1 MNLKRKLLI
10 GSLTCLMTISNT
22 CIVHAKEPNTGRNLE
37 QRLLEVVEDMPNIP
51 SNYKLID
58 WEDRGKKLI
67 GFVFDHTATNFDEN
81 TEFSVKDNRKF
92 STIYRDDKYGGYMI
106 PAFYGENRP
115 IVDREIDGK
124 IHDGED
130 DQESISVTSALISAS
145 LLGIDMNKELPEEL
159 KGESTIENGYEINTY
174 LDNELKY
181 YWNED
186 GVITNVP
193 NGSDSKLQNTNVS
206 NAYGDFWYLLIANQ
220 NFFRLSE
227 LNPEW
232 RPEEV
237 KEIQKSIADKMVEM
251 VDVLK
256 QRSKETG
263 KGLFD
268 IQCFDFENMKAVE
281 PGWRQPDAAAGTAS
295 ILYYAYK
302 IFNEDKYLTYAK
314 ECMNYLQDLESNPY
328 YENMLIDAV
337 YLAAMMNAEVGTNY
351 DISKFWNWITT
362 TSRSSVRNWGSVNY
376 SQDGIDVY
384 GMTGEPNNG
393 YSYFFNS
400 IYPLTSIL
408 PAAKYDPSYA
418 RMAGKWAIN
427 IANASKYF
435 LPSEWSAEHQTDGE
449 FKGQL
454 EESVL
459 AYESLRKND
468 KGKNFYATGDAKQNA
483 TGGWMAGENT
493 TNFGLYGGFYTGFLG
508 ALVEETNVE
517 GILKLDCNKTDYYQ
531 NNMYQTYLYYNPFM
545 ETKEVEIDLGN
556 KYYDIYDSAAGM
568 YLAKNVTGKQT
579 FKMLADSARVIV
591 LTDSNSTV
599 EYQDNTTY
607 INNKLV
613 AHSDAKILED
623 QGTELITDIS
633 IEGPDQITQRGQI
646 AKYNAVLTPS
656 DNIMD
661 PRIIWSITDENG
673 QPTDKAEISKDGVVT
688 VKKNGKIKVIANSI
702 DGSGVKSEKL
712 VTISG
717 QTLASLSQGKP
728 TVTSSVNGN
737 HNGNLAV
744 DGDAT
749 TRWIAN
755 PSEENPWIYVDLGTT
770 AKLDLIILSWET
782 ARPPKYELQ
791 VSSDAQDWKTI
802 ATVNDEGNSEKT
814 VRFEFNEEQPE
825 GRYVRIYTNQKSNY
839 GASLYE
845 FDVYGKYHI
854 AEPVGSIEINSEN
867 NVDTITTKNK
877 PLQLFAT
884 VQPENATDKRVE
896 WFVTNVDGSDTDLAE
911 ITSSGKLIPLKNGT
925 VRVTAKAVDGSNKEG
940 YMDIILQNQD
950 KENLALN
957 KKVYVSNSEGS
968 NPGQNAVDG
977 DTNTRWA
984 AGVQDDNQWITV
996 DLGDIYNINKTVLYW
1011 ENSYL
1016 SEYKIQGSM
1025 DNVHFQ
1031 DIYVQ
1036 NNSKGEVE
1044 EIVFDDTP
1052 TRYVRIQS
1060 IKRGTNYGPS
1070 LWEFQLY
1077 GTLYEK
1083 TYVQDI
1089 EIRTETG
1096 KNEINTKNKPLQM
1109 SAIISP
1115 DDATV
1120 KTVEWS
1126 VYNKD
1131 GTETD
1136 LATITAD
1143 GKLIPK
1149 ENGIVKVVAKAT
1161 DGSQVEKSI
1170 EIKIT
1175 GQDAQNIA
1183 LNKEINAT
1191 SEDGGYQ
1198 AIKAIDANYNTRWAS
1213 NANNNESITID
1224 LGSLYYV
1231 NQVSLAWEAA
1241 YGKEYK
1247 IEGSLDG
1254 NEFFEIQHVTDGD
1267 GEIDNIYFD
1276 SKLLRYVR
1284 MQGIERATQYG
1295 YSIYE
1300 FEVYGKAL
1308 KEDLRILY
1316 DAVKDTD
1323 EALYTPKSFEA
1334 FKKALDTAKAVLEK
1348 EEVTEQEV
1356 KEAYDALTSANE
1368 QLQYKADKTYLKTQ
1382 LDKAYTLKESEYT
1395 PNSYA
1400 QFKEVLSNAQEVYD
1414 NENATQ
1420 EEVQEAEKAL
1430 KDAIENLVLKADKTE
1445 LGKLIEKAK
1454 GINSKD
1460 YTSKTFKALNEALN
1474 IAQKVYDNENATQ
1487 KEVLEAEKTL
1497 KDAIENLV
1505 LKANKTDL
1513 GDLIKKAKGINS
1525 KDYTSETF
1533 KALNEALSIA
1543 QKVYDNENATQ
1554 KEVQEAEKTL
1564 KDTIENLVLKADKTD
1579 LGELIKKAK
1588 GLNSKDYT
1596 PETFKTLNEAL
1607 IEAQKTYDNEKSTQE
1622 EVQKAYVQLKDAYDG
1637 LKKVEANESGN
1648 PAIPSN
1654 PNDSNKPLKPSDSI
1668 QTDSENRNVNGD
1680 TVDTSDSSIIIPG
1693 IIAIAISGLVILKLK
1708 RNKKAFLKNKV

>member
-22 CIVHAKEPNTGRNLE
+22 CIVHAKEPNIGRNLE

-58 WEDRGKKLI
+58 WEDRGKKLTE
-67 GFVFDHTATNFDEN
+67 FVFDHTATNFDEN

-159 KGESTIENGYEINTY
+159 KGKSTIENGYEINTY

-181 YWNED
+181 YWNKD

-237 KEIQKSIADKMVEM
+237 KEIQRSIADKMVEM
-251 VDVLK
+251 IDVLK

-281 PGWRQPDAAAGTAS
+281 PGWRQPDAATGTAS

-314 ECMNYLQDLESNPY
+314 ECMDYLQDLESNPY

-362 TSRSSVRNWGSVNY
+362 TSKSSVRNWGSVNY

-435 LPSEWSAEHQTDGE
+435 LPSEWSTEHQTDGE

-508 ALVEETNVE
+508 ALVKETNVE

-591 LTDSNSTV
+591 LTDPNSTV

-728 TVTSSVNGN
+728 TVTSSVNDN

-755 PSEENPWIYVDLGTT
+755 PSEDHPWIYVDLGTT

-791 VSSDAQDWKTI
+791 VSSDAQDWRTI
-802 ATVNDEGNSEKT
+802 ATVDDEGNSEKT
-814 VRFEFNEEQPE
+814 VRFEFNEEQSE

-845 FDVYGKYHI
+845 FDVYGKYNI
-854 AEPVGSIEINSEN
+854 DVPVGSIEINSEN
-867 NVDTITTKNK
+867 NVGTITTKNK

-896 WFVTNVDGSDTDLAE
+896 WFITDVDGSDTDLAE

-940 YMDIILQNQD
+940 CMDIILQNQD

-1109 SAIISP
+1109 SAIINP

-1131 GTETD
+1131 GSETD

-1183 LNKEINAT
+1183 LNKNITAT
-1191 SEDGGYQ
+1191 SEDGGNQ
-1198 AIKAIDANYNTRWAS
+1198 AIDAIDANYISRWAS
-1213 NANNNESITID
+1213 NANNDESITID

-1231 NQVSLAWEAA
+1231 NQVSLAWEDA

-1316 DAVKDTD
+1316 DAVKDTV

-1382 LDKAYTLKESEYT
+1382 LDKAHTLKESEYT

-1400 QFKEVLSNAQEVYD
+1400 QFKKVLSNAQKVYD

-1420 EEVQEAEKAL
+1420 EEVQE
-1430 KDAIENLVLKADKTE
+1430 V
-1445 LGKLIEKAK
+1445 
-1454 GINSKD
+1454 
-1460 YTSKTFKALNEALN
+1460 
-1474 IAQKVYDNENATQ
+1474 
-1487 KEVLEAEKTL
+1487 EKTL
-1497 KDAIENLV
+1497 KDAIEKLV
-1505 LKANKTDL
+1505 LKANKT
-1513 GDLIKKAKGINS
+1513 
-1525 KDYTSETF
+1525 E
-1533 KALNEALSIA
+1533 
-1543 QKVYDNENATQ
+1543 
-1554 KEVQEAEKTL
+1554 
-1564 KDTIENLVLKADKTD
+1564 

-1607 IEAQKTYDNEKSTQE
+1607 IEAQKTYDNEKATQE
-1622 EVQKAYVQLKDAYDG
+1622 DVQKSYVQLKDAYDG
-1637 LKKVEANESGN
+1637 LKKVEVNESGN

>member
-67 GFVFDHTATNFDEN
+67 EFVFDHTATNFDEN

-145 LLGIDMNKELPEEL
+145 LLGINMNTELPEEL
-159 KGESTIENGYEINTY
+159 KGKSTIENDYEINTY

-181 YWNED
+181 YWNKD

-237 KEIQKSIADKMVEM
+237 KKIQESIADKMIEM
-251 VDVLK
+251 IDVLK
-256 QRSKETG
+256 QRSEETG

-591 LTDSNSTV
+591 LTDPNSTV

-613 AHSDAKILED
+613 AHSDAQILED
-623 QGTELITDIS
+623 QGTELITNIS

-728 TVTSSVNGN
+728 TFTSSVNDN

-791 VSSDAQDWKTI
+791 VSSDAQDWKKI

-814 VRFEFNEEQPE
+814 VRFEFNEKQPE

-845 FDVYGKYHI
+845 FDVYGKYNI
-854 AEPVGSIEINSEN
+854 DVPISSIKINSEN
-867 NVDTITTKNK
+867 NVNTITTKNK

-925 VRVTAKAVDGSNKEG
+925 VRVTAKAVDGSNIEG
-940 YMDIILQNQD
+940 HMDIILQNQD

-977 DTNTRWA
+977 NTNTRWA

-1036 NNSKGEVE
+1036 NNSNGEVE

-1131 GTETD
+1131 GTETN

-1183 LNKEINAT
+1183 LNKDINAT
-1191 SEDGGYQ
+1191 SEDGANQ
-1198 AIKAIDANYNTRWAS
+1198 AEKAIDANYKTRWAS
-1213 NANNNESITID
+1213 NANDNESITID

-1254 NEFFEIQHVTDGD
+1254 DEFFEIQHVTDGD

-1284 MQGIERATQYG
+1284 MQGIKRATKYG

-1316 DAVKDTD
+1316 NAVKDTD

-1334 FKKALDTAKAVLEK
+1334 FEKALGTAKAVLEK
-1348 EEVTEQEV
+1348 KEVTEQEV

-1382 LDKAYTLKESEYT
+1382 LDKAHTLKESEYT

-1400 QFKEVLSNAQEVYD
+1400 QFKEVLSNAQKVYD

-1460 YTSKTFKALNEALN
+1460 YTP
-1474 IAQKVYDNENATQ
+1474 
-1487 KEVLEAEKTL
+1487 
-1497 KDAIENLV
+1497 
-1505 LKANKTDL
+1505 
-1513 GDLIKKAKGINS
+1513 
-1525 KDYTSETF
+1525 ETF
-1533 KALNEALSIA
+1533 KALNEAVSIA

-1564 KDTIENLVLKADKTD
+1564 KDAIENLVLKANKTD

-1607 IEAQKTYDNEKSTQE
+1607 IEAQKTYDNEKATQE
-1622 EVQKAYVQLKDAYDG
+1622 DVQKVYVQLKDAYDG
-1637 LKKVEANESGN
+1637 LKKVEVNESGN
-1648 PAIPSN
+1648 PVIPSN

-1693 IIAIAISGLVILKLK
+1693 IVAIAISGLVILKLK

>member
-22 CIVHAKEPNTGRNLE
+22 CIVHAKEPNIGRNLE

-58 WEDRGKKLI
+58 WEDRGKKLTE
-67 GFVFDHTATNFDEN
+67 FVFDHTATNFDEN

-159 KGESTIENGYEINTY
+159 KGKSTIENGYEINTY

-181 YWNED
+181 YWNKD

-237 KEIQKSIADKMVEM
+237 KEIQRSIADKMVEM
-251 VDVLK
+251 IDVLK

-281 PGWRQPDAAAGTAS
+281 PGWRQPDAATGTAS

-314 ECMNYLQDLESNPY
+314 ECMDYLQDLESNPY

-362 TSRSSVRNWGSVNY
+362 TSKSSVRNWGSVNY

-435 LPSEWSAEHQTDGE
+435 LPSEWSTEHQTDGE

-508 ALVEETNVE
+508 ALVKETNVE

-591 LTDSNSTV
+591 LTDPNSTV

-728 TVTSSVNGN
+728 TVTSSVNDN

-749 TRWIAN
+749 TRWNAN
-755 PSEENPWIYVDLGTT
+755 PSEDHPWIYVDLGTT

-791 VSSDAQDWKTI
+791 VSSDAQDWRTI
-802 ATVNDEGNSEKT
+802 ATVDDEGNSEKT
-814 VRFEFNEEQPE
+814 VRFEFNEEQSE

-845 FDVYGKYHI
+845 FDVYGKYNI
-854 AEPVGSIEINSEN
+854 DVPVGSIEINSEN
-867 NVDTITTKNK
+867 NVGTITTKNK

-896 WFVTNVDGSDTDLAE
+896 WFVTDVDGSDTDLAE

-940 YMDIILQNQD
+940 CMDIILQNQD

-1109 SAIISP
+1109 SAIINP

-1131 GTETD
+1131 GSETD

-1183 LNKEINAT
+1183 LNKNITAT
-1191 SEDGGYQ
+1191 SEDGGNQ
-1198 AIKAIDANYNTRWAS
+1198 AIDAIDANYISRWAS
-1213 NANNNESITID
+1213 NANNDESITID

-1231 NQVSLAWEAA
+1231 NQVSLAWEDA

-1382 LDKAYTLKESEYT
+1382 LDKAHTLKESEYT

-1400 QFKEVLSNAQEVYD
+1400 QFKKVLSNAQKVYD

-1420 EEVQEAEKAL
+1420 EEVQE
-1430 KDAIENLVLKADKTE
+1430 V
-1445 LGKLIEKAK
+1445 
-1454 GINSKD
+1454 
-1460 YTSKTFKALNEALN
+1460 
-1474 IAQKVYDNENATQ
+1474 
-1487 KEVLEAEKTL
+1487 EKTL
-1497 KDAIENLV
+1497 KDAIEKLV
-1505 LKANKTDL
+1505 LKANKT
-1513 GDLIKKAKGINS
+1513 
-1525 KDYTSETF
+1525 E
-1533 KALNEALSIA
+1533 
-1543 QKVYDNENATQ
+1543 
-1554 KEVQEAEKTL
+1554 
-1564 KDTIENLVLKADKTD
+1564 

-1607 IEAQKTYDNEKSTQE
+1607 IEAQKTYDNEKATQE
-1622 EVQKAYVQLKDAYDG
+1622 DVQKSYVQLKDAYDG
-1637 LKKVEANESGN
+1637 LKKVEVNESGN

>member
-22 CIVHAKEPNTGRNLE
+22 CIVHAKEPNIGRNLE

-58 WEDRGKKLI
+58 WEDRGKRLI
-67 GFVFDHTATNFDEN
+67 EFVFDHTATNFDEN

-159 KGESTIENGYEINTY
+159 KGNSTIENGYEINTY

-181 YWNED
+181 YWNKD

-251 VDVLK
+251 IDVLK

-281 PGWRQPDAAAGTAS
+281 PGWRQPDAATGTAS

-314 ECMNYLQDLESNPY
+314 ECMDYLQDLESNPY

-362 TSRSSVRNWGSVNY
+362 TSKSSVRNWGSVNY

-531 NNMYQTYLYYNPFM
+531 NKMYQTYLYYNPFM

-556 KYYDIYDSAAGM
+556 EYYDIYDSAAGM

-591 LTDSNSTV
+591 LTEPNSTV

-623 QGTELITDIS
+623 QGTELITGIS

-717 QTLASLSQGKP
+717 QTLASLSQGKR
-728 TVTSSVNGN
+728 TVTSSVNNN

-755 PSEENPWIYVDLGTT
+755 PSEDHPWIYVDLGTT

-782 ARPPKYELQ
+782 ARPPEYELQ
-791 VSSDAQDWKTI
+791 VSSDAKNWSPI
-802 ATVNDEGNSEKT
+802 AAVEDEGNSEKT
-814 VRFEFNEEQPE
+814 VRFEFNEEQAE

-854 AEPVGSIEINSEN
+854 TEPVGSIKINSEN
-867 NVDTITTKNK
+867 NVNTITTKNK

-940 YMDIILQNQD
+940 YMDITLQNQD

-984 AGVQDDNQWITV
+984 AGVQNDNQWITV

-1131 GTETD
+1131 GTETN

-1183 LNKEINAT
+1183 LNKNITAT
-1191 SEDGGYQ
+1191 SEDGGNQ
-1198 AIKAIDANYNTRWAS
+1198 ARKAIDANYNTRWAS
-1213 NANNNESITID
+1213 NANDNESITID

-1241 YGKEYK
+1241 YAKEYK

-1254 NEFFEIQHVTDGD
+1254 NEFFEIQRVTDGD

-1284 MQGIERATQYG
+1284 MQGIERASQYG

-1356 KEAYDALTSANE
+1356 KEAYDALRAANE

-1382 LDKAYTLKESEYT
+1382 LDKAHTLKESEYT

-1400 QFKEVLSNAQEVYD
+1400 QFKEVLSNAQKIYD

-1430 KDAIENLVLKADKTE
+1430 KDAIEK
-1445 LGKLIEKAK
+1445 
-1454 GINSKD
+1454 
-1460 YTSKTFKALNEALN
+1460 
-1474 IAQKVYDNENATQ
+1474 
-1487 KEVLEAEKTL
+1487 
-1497 KDAIENLV
+1497 LV
-1505 LKANKTDL
+1505 LKANKTEL
-1513 GDLIKKAKGINS
+1513 EKLIKKAKGMNS
-1525 KDYTSETF
+1525 KDYTPETF

-1554 KEVQEAEKTL
+1554 
-1564 KDTIENLVLKADKTD
+1564 
-1579 LGELIKKAK
+1579 
-1588 GLNSKDYT
+1588 
-1596 PETFKTLNEAL
+1596 
-1607 IEAQKTYDNEKSTQE
+1607 E
-1622 EVQKAYVQLKDAYDG
+1622 EVQKTYVQLKNAYDG
-1637 LKKVEANESGN
+1637 LKKVEVNESGN
-1648 PAIPSN
+1648 PVIPSN

-1680 TVDTSDSSIIIPG
+1680 TVDTSDSSIIMPS

-1708 RNKKAFLKNKV
+1708 KNKKVSLKNKV

>member
-22 CIVHAKEPNTGRNLE
+22 CIVHAKEPNIGRNLE

-58 WEDRGKKLI
+58 WEDRGKKLTE
-67 GFVFDHTATNFDEN
+67 FVFDHTATNFDEN

-159 KGESTIENGYEINTY
+159 KGKSTIENGYEINTY

-181 YWNED
+181 YWNKD

-237 KEIQKSIADKMVEM
+237 KEIQRSIADKMVEM
-251 VDVLK
+251 IDVLK

-281 PGWRQPDAAAGTAS
+281 PGWRQPDAATGTAS

-314 ECMNYLQDLESNPY
+314 ECMDYLQDLESNPY

-362 TSRSSVRNWGSVNY
+362 TSKSSVRNWGSVNY

-435 LPSEWSAEHQTDGE
+435 LPSEWSTEHQTDGE

-508 ALVEETNVE
+508 ALVKETNVE

-591 LTDSNSTV
+591 LTDPNSTV

-728 TVTSSVNGN
+728 TVTSSVNDN

-755 PSEENPWIYVDLGTT
+755 PSEDHPWIYVDLGTT

-791 VSSDAQDWKTI
+791 VSSDAQDWRTI
-802 ATVNDEGNSEKT
+802 ATVDDEGNSEKT
-814 VRFEFNEEQPE
+814 VRFEFNEEQSE

-845 FDVYGKYHI
+845 FDVYGKYNI
-854 AEPVGSIEINSEN
+854 DVPVGSIEINSEN
-867 NVDTITTKNK
+867 NVGTITTKNK

-896 WFVTNVDGSDTDLAE
+896 WFVTDVDGSDTDLAE

-940 YMDIILQNQD
+940 CMDIILQNQD

-1109 SAIISP
+1109 SAIINP

-1131 GTETD
+1131 GSETD

-1183 LNKEINAT
+1183 LNKNITAT
-1191 SEDGGYQ
+1191 SEDGGNQ
-1198 AIKAIDANYNTRWAS
+1198 AIDAIDANYISRWAS
-1213 NANNNESITID
+1213 NANNDESITID

-1231 NQVSLAWEAA
+1231 NQVSLAWEDA

-1382 LDKAYTLKESEYT
+1382 LDKAHTLKESEYT

-1400 QFKEVLSNAQEVYD
+1400 QFKKVLSNAQKVYD

-1420 EEVQEAEKAL
+1420 EEVQE
-1430 KDAIENLVLKADKTE
+1430 V
-1445 LGKLIEKAK
+1445 
-1454 GINSKD
+1454 
-1460 YTSKTFKALNEALN
+1460 
-1474 IAQKVYDNENATQ
+1474 
-1487 KEVLEAEKTL
+1487 EKTL
-1497 KDAIENLV
+1497 KDAIEKLV
-1505 LKANKTDL
+1505 LKANKT
-1513 GDLIKKAKGINS
+1513 
-1525 KDYTSETF
+1525 E
-1533 KALNEALSIA
+1533 
-1543 QKVYDNENATQ
+1543 
-1554 KEVQEAEKTL
+1554 
-1564 KDTIENLVLKADKTD
+1564 

-1607 IEAQKTYDNEKSTQE
+1607 IEAQKTYDNEKATQE
-1622 EVQKAYVQLKDAYDG
+1622 DVQKSYVQLKDAYDG
-1637 LKKVEANESGN
+1637 LKKVEVNESGN

>member
-37 QRLLEVVEDMPNIP
+37 QRLLEVVENMPNIP

-67 GFVFDHTATNFDEN
+67 EFVFDHTATNFDEN

-159 KGESTIENGYEINTY
+159 KGNSTIENGYEINTY

-237 KEIQKSIADKMVEM
+237 KEIQRSIADKMVEM
-251 VDVLK
+251 VDVLE

-263 KGLFD
+263 NGLFD

-314 ECMNYLQDLESNPY
+314 ECMGYLQDLESNPY

-362 TSRSSVRNWGSVNY
+362 TSSSSVRNWGSVNY

-591 LTDSNSTV
+591 LTDPNSTV

-802 ATVNDEGNSEKT
+802 ATVDDEGNSEKT
-814 VRFEFNEEQPE
+814 VRFEFNKEQPE

-845 FDVYGKYHI
+845 FDVYGKYNI
-854 AEPVGSIEINSEN
+854 DVPVDTIEINSEN

-1183 LNKEINAT
+1183 LNKKINAT

-1198 AIKAIDANYNTRWAS
+1198 AIEAIDANYNTRWAS

-1382 LDKAYTLKESEYT
+1382 LDKAHTLKESEYT

-1400 QFKEVLSNAQEVYD
+1400 QFKEVLSNAQKVYD
-1414 NENATQ
+1414 NENVTQ

-1454 GINSKD
+1454 GMNSKD
-1460 YTSKTFKALNEALN
+1460 YTPETFKALNETL
-1474 IAQKVYDNENATQ
+1474 IEAQKTYDNENATQ
-1487 KEVLEAEKTL
+1487 AEVLEAEKTL
-1497 KDAIENLV
+1497 KDAIEKLA

-1513 GDLIKKAKGINS
+1513 GELIKKSKELNS

-1533 KALNEALSIA
+1533 KVLNEALMI
-1543 QKVYDNENATQ
+1543 
-1554 KEVQEAEKTL
+1554 
-1564 KDTIENLVLKADKTD
+1564 
-1579 LGELIKKAK
+1579 
-1588 GLNSKDYT
+1588 
-1596 PETFKTLNEAL
+1596 
-1607 IEAQKTYDNEKSTQE
+1607 AQKTYDNENITQE
-1622 EVQKAYVQLKDAYDG
+1622 EVQKAYIQLKNAFDN
-1637 LKKVEANESGN
+1637 LKKVEANKSDNSVISFNPDSSDESLNPTDNVQPNNGN
-1648 PAIPSN
+1648 SGI
-1654 PNDSNKPLKPSDSI
+1654 
-1668 QTDSENRNVNGD
+1668 NRD
-1680 TVDTSDSSIIIPG
+1680 TVDTSDPIIIIPSIITASISG
-1693 IIAIAISGLVILKLK
+1693 IIILKLK
-1708 RNKKAFLKNKV
+1708 RRKVISKK

>member
-22 CIVHAKEPNTGRNLE
+22 CIVHAKEPNIGRNLE

-58 WEDRGKKLI
+58 WEDRGKKLTE
-67 GFVFDHTATNFDEN
+67 FVFDHTATNFDEN

-159 KGESTIENGYEINTY
+159 KGKSTIENGYEINTY

-181 YWNED
+181 YWNKD

-237 KEIQKSIADKMVEM
+237 KEIQRSIADKMVEM
-251 VDVLK
+251 IDVLK

-281 PGWRQPDAAAGTAS
+281 PGWRQPDAATGTAS

-314 ECMNYLQDLESNPY
+314 ECMDYLQDLESNPY

-362 TSRSSVRNWGSVNY
+362 TSKSSVRNWGSVNY

-435 LPSEWSAEHQTDGE
+435 LPSEWSTEHQTDGE

-508 ALVEETNVE
+508 ALVKETNVE

-591 LTDSNSTV
+591 LTDPNSTV

-728 TVTSSVNGN
+728 TVTSSVNDN

-755 PSEENPWIYVDLGTT
+755 PSEDHPWIYVDLGTT

-791 VSSDAQDWKTI
+791 VSSDAQDWRTI
-802 ATVNDEGNSEKT
+802 ATVDDEGNSEKT
-814 VRFEFNEEQPE
+814 VRFEFNEEQSE

-845 FDVYGKYHI
+845 FDVYGKYNI
-854 AEPVGSIEINSEN
+854 DVPVGSIEINSEN
-867 NVDTITTKNK
+867 NVGTITTKNK

-896 WFVTNVDGSDTDLAE
+896 WFITDVDGSDTDLAE

-940 YMDIILQNQD
+940 CMDIILQNQD

-1109 SAIISP
+1109 SAIINP

-1131 GTETD
+1131 GSETD

-1183 LNKEINAT
+1183 LNKNITAT
-1191 SEDGGYQ
+1191 SEDGGNQ
-1198 AIKAIDANYNTRWAS
+1198 AIDAIDANYISRWAS
-1213 NANNNESITID
+1213 NANNDESITID

-1231 NQVSLAWEAA
+1231 NQVSLAWEDA

-1382 LDKAYTLKESEYT
+1382 LDKAHTLKESEYT

-1400 QFKEVLSNAQEVYD
+1400 QFKKVLSNAQKVYD

-1420 EEVQEAEKAL
+1420 EEVQE
-1430 KDAIENLVLKADKTE
+1430 V
-1445 LGKLIEKAK
+1445 
-1454 GINSKD
+1454 
-1460 YTSKTFKALNEALN
+1460 
-1474 IAQKVYDNENATQ
+1474 
-1487 KEVLEAEKTL
+1487 EKTL
-1497 KDAIENLV
+1497 KDAIEKLV
-1505 LKANKTDL
+1505 LKANKT
-1513 GDLIKKAKGINS
+1513 
-1525 KDYTSETF
+1525 E
-1533 KALNEALSIA
+1533 
-1543 QKVYDNENATQ
+1543 
-1554 KEVQEAEKTL
+1554 
-1564 KDTIENLVLKADKTD
+1564 

-1607 IEAQKTYDNEKSTQE
+1607 IEAQKTYDNEKATQE
-1622 EVQKAYVQLKDAYDG
+1622 DVQKSYVQLKDAYDG
-1637 LKKVEANESGN
+1637 LKKVEVNESGN

>member
-22 CIVHAKEPNTGRNLE
+22 CIVHAKEPNIGRNLE

-58 WEDRGKKLI
+58 WEDRGKKLTE
-67 GFVFDHTATNFDEN
+67 FVFDHTATNFDEN

-159 KGESTIENGYEINTY
+159 KGKSTIENGYEINTY

-181 YWNED
+181 YWNKD

-237 KEIQKSIADKMVEM
+237 KEIQRSIADKMVEM
-251 VDVLK
+251 IDVLK

-281 PGWRQPDAAAGTAS
+281 PGWRQPDAATGTAS

-314 ECMNYLQDLESNPY
+314 ECMDYLQDLESNPY

-362 TSRSSVRNWGSVNY
+362 TSKSSVRNWGSVNY

-435 LPSEWSAEHQTDGE
+435 LPSEWSTEHQTDGE

-508 ALVEETNVE
+508 ALVKETNVE

-591 LTDSNSTV
+591 LTDPNSTV

-728 TVTSSVNGN
+728 TVTSSVNDN

-755 PSEENPWIYVDLGTT
+755 PSEDHPWIYVDLGTT

-791 VSSDAQDWKTI
+791 VSSDAQDWRTI
-802 ATVNDEGNSEKT
+802 ATVDDEGNSEKT
-814 VRFEFNEEQPE
+814 VRFEFNEEQSE

-845 FDVYGKYHI
+845 FDVYGKYNI
-854 AEPVGSIEINSEN
+854 DVPVGSIEINSEN
-867 NVDTITTKNK
+867 NVGTITTKNK

-896 WFVTNVDGSDTDLAE
+896 WFVTDVDGSDTDLAE

-940 YMDIILQNQD
+940 CMDIILQNQD

-957 KKVYVSNSEGS
+957 KKVYVLNSEGS

-1109 SAIISP
+1109 SAIINP

-1131 GTETD
+1131 GSETD

-1183 LNKEINAT
+1183 LNKNITAT
-1191 SEDGGYQ
+1191 SEDGGNQ
-1198 AIKAIDANYNTRWAS
+1198 AIDAIDANYISRWAS
-1213 NANNNESITID
+1213 NANNDESITID

-1231 NQVSLAWEAA
+1231 NQVSLAWEDA

-1382 LDKAYTLKESEYT
+1382 LDKAHTLKESEYT

-1400 QFKEVLSNAQEVYD
+1400 QFKKVLSNAQKVYD

-1420 EEVQEAEKAL
+1420 EEVQE
-1430 KDAIENLVLKADKTE
+1430 V
-1445 LGKLIEKAK
+1445 
-1454 GINSKD
+1454 
-1460 YTSKTFKALNEALN
+1460 
-1474 IAQKVYDNENATQ
+1474 
-1487 KEVLEAEKTL
+1487 EKTL
-1497 KDAIENLV
+1497 KDAIEKLV
-1505 LKANKTDL
+1505 LKANKT
-1513 GDLIKKAKGINS
+1513 
-1525 KDYTSETF
+1525 E
-1533 KALNEALSIA
+1533 
-1543 QKVYDNENATQ
+1543 
-1554 KEVQEAEKTL
+1554 
-1564 KDTIENLVLKADKTD
+1564 

-1607 IEAQKTYDNEKSTQE
+1607 IEAQKTYDNEKATQE
-1622 EVQKAYVQLKDAYDG
+1622 DVQKSYVQLKDAYDG
-1637 LKKVEANESGN
+1637 LKKVEVNESGN

>member
-67 GFVFDHTATNFDEN
+67 EFVFDHTATNFDEN

-145 LLGIDMNKELPEEL
+145 LLGINMNTELPEEL
-159 KGESTIENGYEINTY
+159 KGKSTIENDYEINTY

-181 YWNED
+181 YWNKD

-237 KEIQKSIADKMVEM
+237 KKIQESIADKMIEM
-251 VDVLK
+251 IDVLK
-256 QRSKETG
+256 QRSEETG

-591 LTDSNSTV
+591 LTDPNSTV

-613 AHSDAKILED
+613 AHSDAQILED
-623 QGTELITDIS
+623 QGTELITNIS

-728 TVTSSVNGN
+728 TFTSSVNDN

-791 VSSDAQDWKTI
+791 VSSDAQDWKKI

-814 VRFEFNEEQPE
+814 VRFEFNEKQPE

-845 FDVYGKYHI
+845 FDVYGKYNI
-854 AEPVGSIEINSEN
+854 DVPISSIKINSEN
-867 NVDTITTKNK
+867 NVNTITTKNK

-925 VRVTAKAVDGSNKEG
+925 VRVTAKAVDGSNIEG
-940 YMDIILQNQD
+940 HMDIILQNQD

-977 DTNTRWA
+977 NTNTRWA

-1036 NNSKGEVE
+1036 NNSNGEVE

-1131 GTETD
+1131 GTETN

-1183 LNKEINAT
+1183 LNKDINAT
-1191 SEDGGYQ
+1191 SEDGANQ
-1198 AIKAIDANYNTRWAS
+1198 AEKAIDANYKTRWAS
-1213 NANNNESITID
+1213 NANDNESITID

-1254 NEFFEIQHVTDGD
+1254 DEFFEIQHVTDGD

-1284 MQGIERATQYG
+1284 MQGIKRATKYG

-1316 DAVKDTD
+1316 NAVKDTD

-1334 FKKALDTAKAVLEK
+1334 FEKALGTAKAVLEK
-1348 EEVTEQEV
+1348 KEVTEQEV

-1382 LDKAYTLKESEYT
+1382 LDKAHTLKESEYT

-1400 QFKEVLSNAQEVYD
+1400 QFKEVLSNAQKVYD

-1460 YTSKTFKALNEALN
+1460 Y
-1474 IAQKVYDNENATQ
+1474 IP
-1487 KEVLEAEKTL
+1487 
-1497 KDAIENLV
+1497 
-1505 LKANKTDL
+1505 
-1513 GDLIKKAKGINS
+1513 
-1525 KDYTSETF
+1525 ETF
-1533 KALNEALSIA
+1533 KALNEAVSIA

-1564 KDTIENLVLKADKTD
+1564 KDAIENLVLKANKTD

-1607 IEAQKTYDNEKSTQE
+1607 IEAQKTYDNEKATQE
-1622 EVQKAYVQLKDAYDG
+1622 DVQKVYVQLKDAYDG
-1637 LKKVEANESGN
+1637 LKKVEVNESGN
-1648 PAIPSN
+1648 PVIPSN

-1693 IIAIAISGLVILKLK
+1693 IVAIAISGLVILKLK

>member
-37 QRLLEVVEDMPNIP
+37 QRLLEVVENMPNIP

-67 GFVFDHTATNFDEN
+67 EFVFDHTATNFDEN

-159 KGESTIENGYEINTY
+159 KGKSTIENGYEINTY

-181 YWNED
+181 YWNKD

-237 KEIQKSIADKMVEM
+237 KEIQRSIADKMVAM

-263 KGLFD
+263 NGLFD

-314 ECMNYLQDLESNPY
+314 ECMDYLQDLESNPY

-362 TSRSSVRNWGSVNY
+362 TSSSSVRNWGSVNY

-591 LTDSNSTV
+591 LTDPNSTV

-728 TVTSSVNGN
+728 TVTSSVNDN
-737 HNGNLAV
+737 QNGNLAV

-755 PSEENPWIYVDLGTT
+755 PSEDHPWIYVDLGTT

-845 FDVYGKYHI
+845 FDVYGKYNI
-854 AEPVGSIEINSEN
+854 DVPVDTIEINSEN

-925 VRVTAKAVDGSNKEG
+925 VRVTAKAVDGSNKDG

-1036 NNSKGEVE
+1036 NNSKGEIE

-1183 LNKEINAT
+1183 LNKKINAT

-1198 AIKAIDANYNTRWAS
+1198 AIEAIDANYNTRWAS

-1334 FKKALDTAKAVLEK
+1334 FKKALHTAKAVLEK

-1382 LDKAYTLKESEYT
+1382 LDKAHTLKESEYT

-1400 QFKEVLSNAQEVYD
+1400 QFKEVLSNTQKVYD

-1460 YTSKTFKALNEALN
+1460 YTP
-1474 IAQKVYDNENATQ
+1474 
-1487 KEVLEAEKTL
+1487 
-1497 KDAIENLV
+1497 
-1505 LKANKTDL
+1505 
-1513 GDLIKKAKGINS
+1513 
-1525 KDYTSETF
+1525 ETF
-1533 KALNEALSIA
+1533 KALNEAVSIA

-1564 KDTIENLVLKADKTD
+1564 KDAIGNLVLKTNKTD

-1596 PETFKTLNEAL
+1596 SETFKVLNKAL
-1607 IEAQKTYDNEKSTQE
+1607 MIAQKTYDNENITQE
-1622 EVQKAYVQLKDAYDG
+1622 EVQKAYIQLKNAFDN
-1637 LKKVEANESGN
+1637 LKKVEANKSDNSVISFNPDSSDESLNPTDNVQPNNGN
-1648 PAIPSN
+1648 
-1654 PNDSNKPLKPSDSI
+1654 SDI
-1668 QTDSENRNVNGD
+1668 NRD
-1680 TVDTSDSSIIIPG
+1680 TVDTSDPIIIIPSIITASISG
-1693 IIAIAISGLVILKLK
+1693 IIILKLK
-1708 RNKKAFLKNKV
+1708 RRKVISKK

>member
-22 CIVHAKEPNTGRNLE
+22 CTVHAKEPNIGRNLE

-58 WEDRGKKLI
+58 WEDRGKKLTE
-67 GFVFDHTATNFDEN
+67 FVFDHTATNFDEN

-159 KGESTIENGYEINTY
+159 KGKSTIENGYEINTY

-181 YWNED
+181 YWNKD

-237 KEIQKSIADKMVEM
+237 KEIQRSIADKMVEM
-251 VDVLK
+251 IDVLK

-281 PGWRQPDAAAGTAS
+281 PGWRQPDAATGTAS

-314 ECMNYLQDLESNPY
+314 ECMDYLQDLESNPY

-362 TSRSSVRNWGSVNY
+362 TSKSSVRNWGSVNY

-435 LPSEWSAEHQTDGE
+435 LPSEWSTEHQTDGE

-508 ALVEETNVE
+508 ALVKETNVE

-591 LTDSNSTV
+591 LTDPNSTV

-728 TVTSSVNGN
+728 TVTSSVNDN

-755 PSEENPWIYVDLGTT
+755 PSEDHPWIYVDLGTT

-791 VSSDAQDWKTI
+791 VSSDAQDWRTI
-802 ATVNDEGNSEKT
+802 ATVDDEGNSEKT
-814 VRFEFNEEQPE
+814 VRFEFNEEQSE

-845 FDVYGKYHI
+845 FDVYGKYNI
-854 AEPVGSIEINSEN
+854 DVPVGSIEINSEN
-867 NVDTITTKNK
+867 NVGTITTKNK

-896 WFVTNVDGSDTDLAE
+896 WFVTDVDGSDTDLAE

-940 YMDIILQNQD
+940 CMDIILQNQD

-1109 SAIISP
+1109 SAIINP

-1131 GTETD
+1131 GSETD

-1183 LNKEINAT
+1183 LNKNITAT
-1191 SEDGGYQ
+1191 SEDGGNQ
-1198 AIKAIDANYNTRWAS
+1198 AIDAIDANYISRWAS
-1213 NANNNESITID
+1213 NANNDESITID

-1231 NQVSLAWEAA
+1231 NQVSLAWEDA

-1382 LDKAYTLKESEYT
+1382 LDKAHTLKESEYT

-1400 QFKEVLSNAQEVYD
+1400 QFKKVLSNAQKVYD

-1420 EEVQEAEKAL
+1420 EEVQE
-1430 KDAIENLVLKADKTE
+1430 V
-1445 LGKLIEKAK
+1445 
-1454 GINSKD
+1454 
-1460 YTSKTFKALNEALN
+1460 
-1474 IAQKVYDNENATQ
+1474 
-1487 KEVLEAEKTL
+1487 EKTL
-1497 KDAIENLV
+1497 KDAIEKLV
-1505 LKANKTDL
+1505 LKANKT
-1513 GDLIKKAKGINS
+1513 
-1525 KDYTSETF
+1525 E
-1533 KALNEALSIA
+1533 
-1543 QKVYDNENATQ
+1543 
-1554 KEVQEAEKTL
+1554 
-1564 KDTIENLVLKADKTD
+1564 

-1607 IEAQKTYDNEKSTQE
+1607 IEAQKTYDNEKATQE
-1622 EVQKAYVQLKDAYDG
+1622 DVQKSYVQLKDAYDG
-1637 LKKVEANESGN
+1637 LKKVEVNESGN

>member
-22 CIVHAKEPNTGRNLE
+22 CIVHAKEPNIGRNLE

-67 GFVFDHTATNFDEN
+67 EFVFDHTATNFDEN

-159 KGESTIENGYEINTY
+159 KGKSTIENGYEINTY

-181 YWNED
+181 YWNKD

-237 KEIQKSIADKMVEM
+237 KEIQRSIADKMVEM
-251 VDVLK
+251 IDVLK

-281 PGWRQPDAAAGTAS
+281 PGWRQPDAATGTAS

-314 ECMNYLQDLESNPY
+314 ECMDYLQDLESNPY

-362 TSRSSVRNWGSVNY
+362 TSKSSVRNWGSVNY

-435 LPSEWSAEHQTDGE
+435 LPSEWSTEHQTDGE

-508 ALVEETNVE
+508 ALVKETNVE

-591 LTDSNSTV
+591 LTDPNSTV

-728 TVTSSVNGN
+728 TVTSSVNDN

-755 PSEENPWIYVDLGTT
+755 PSEDHPWIYVDLGTT

-791 VSSDAQDWKTI
+791 VSSDAQDWRTI
-802 ATVNDEGNSEKT
+802 ATVDDEGNSEKT
-814 VRFEFNEEQPE
+814 VRFEFNEEQSE

-845 FDVYGKYHI
+845 FDVYGKYNI
-854 AEPVGSIEINSEN
+854 DVPVGSIEINSEN
-867 NVDTITTKNK
+867 NVGTITTKNK

-896 WFVTNVDGSDTDLAE
+896 WFVTDVDGSDTDLAE

-940 YMDIILQNQD
+940 CMDIILQNQD

-1109 SAIISP
+1109 SAIINP

-1131 GTETD
+1131 GSETD

-1183 LNKEINAT
+1183 LNKNITAT
-1191 SEDGGYQ
+1191 SEDGGNQ
-1198 AIKAIDANYNTRWAS
+1198 AIDAIDANYISRWAS
-1213 NANNNESITID
+1213 NANNDESITID

-1231 NQVSLAWEAA
+1231 NQVSLAWEDA

-1382 LDKAYTLKESEYT
+1382 LDKAHTLKESEYT

-1400 QFKEVLSNAQEVYD
+1400 QFKKVLSNAQKVYD

-1420 EEVQEAEKAL
+1420 EEVQE
-1430 KDAIENLVLKADKTE
+1430 V
-1445 LGKLIEKAK
+1445 
-1454 GINSKD
+1454 
-1460 YTSKTFKALNEALN
+1460 
-1474 IAQKVYDNENATQ
+1474 
-1487 KEVLEAEKTL
+1487 EKTL
-1497 KDAIENLV
+1497 KDAIEKLV
-1505 LKANKTDL
+1505 LKANKT
-1513 GDLIKKAKGINS
+1513 
-1525 KDYTSETF
+1525 E
-1533 KALNEALSIA
+1533 
-1543 QKVYDNENATQ
+1543 
-1554 KEVQEAEKTL
+1554 
-1564 KDTIENLVLKADKTD
+1564 

-1607 IEAQKTYDNEKSTQE
+1607 IEAQKTYDNEKATQE
-1622 EVQKAYVQLKDAYDG
+1622 DVQKSYVQLKDAYDG
-1637 LKKVEANESGN
+1637 LKKVEVNESGN